1 MYAVI
6 RTGGK
11 QYKVAKDDII
21 SVERL
26 TGAPGEILE
35 FNDVLMLGD
44 GTTITVG
51 APLVAGACVGAAVLE
66 QAKGEKILIFKKK
79 RRHNYRRKNGHRQNL
94 TVLRITEILTDGK
107 KPDKTPIVAK
117 AKAEKKA
124 GEKKAGAKKAA
135 AKKPAAAKAAAPKAA
150 KKSDAKSG
158 TAKKPATK
166 KAAKKKEE

>member
-44 GTTITVG
+44 GATITVG

-117 AKAEKKA
+117 EKAPA
-124 GEKKAGAKKAA
+124 EKKAGAKKAA
-135 AKKPAAAKAAAPKAA
+135 AKKPAAKAAPKAAA
-150 KKSDAKSG
+150 KKSDAKSSR
-158 TAKKPATK
+158 AKKPAAK
-166 KAAKKKEE
+166 KTAKKKEE